1 MGAEAREAEGAALAV
16 LDREHDPRAEA
27 SVGASPWGATGES
40 GFHKL
45 FGRVA
50 ELEEVFDQLGMAN
63 RRIADF
69 ERFDHLLVE
78 VLLGERPAG
87 SPAALRFPEIG
98 LEELAGIREHRLYVG
113 SILPAGVRVLGCRDG
128 GILPGG
134 PGCDLSSLID
144 ALHAPPR

>member
-1 MGAEAREAEGAALAV
+1 M
-16 LDREHDPRAEA
+16 
-27 SVGASPWGATGES
+27 GASPRGAAGET

-45 FGRVA
+45 LDRVA

-98 LEELAGIREHRLYVG
+98 LEELPGIREHRLKVG
-113 SILPAGVRVLGCRDG
+113 FVLPARVRVLGCRDC
-128 GILPGG
+128 GILPGS
-134 PGCDLSSLID
+134 P
-144 ALHAPPR
+144 